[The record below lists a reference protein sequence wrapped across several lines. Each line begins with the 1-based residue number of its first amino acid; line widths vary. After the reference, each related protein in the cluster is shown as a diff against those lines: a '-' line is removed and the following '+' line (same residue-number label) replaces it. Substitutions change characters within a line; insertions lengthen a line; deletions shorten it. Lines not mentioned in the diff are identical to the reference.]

1 MIEYATGTTDNEPD
15 KENENKADD
24 NTTNEHKSENIS
36 HQHKNRTTE
45 RKNGSITRKK
55 NIFLEECNQILK
67 FHS

>member
-1 MIEYATGTTDNEPD
+1 MIEYATSTTDNETD

-36 HQHKNRTTE
+36 HQHKIE
-45 RKNGSITRKK
+45 LLSVKMEALPVKK
-55 NIFLEECNQILK
+55 IIFLAECNQILK